1 MAQLVIAAVPRTA
14 PAAGCCDPA
23 SPPAALLPRLLP
35 AGRHGGAVTLD
46 EHITRYGHMR
56 QCRAQGERDDI
67 LAAVEAAGLTG
78 RGGAGFPTARKL
90 AAIATERSAL
100 IIANGTEGEPASAK
114 DKVLLARQPH
124 LVLDGMVLAAHLTG
138 ARRAVIVAHRSVAE
152 IVTGAIAERAAARLD
167 DVVLTAQTAAEHFV
181 AGEATAVANWV
192 NHGIAVPLST
202 PPRLA
207 DGGPTGRPTLV
218 QNVETLA
225 HLALIGRYGAHWF
238 RALGTPTEPGSMLVT
253 VAGAVRW
260 PGVYEIPLGV
270 ALGRVLDMAGGPCA
284 ELNAILLG
292 GYSGTW
298 ATPDAVDLPFSKA
311 GLAPVGAAPGAGL
324 IVALPA
330 DVCGL
335 VETARVAGY
344 LAAESARQCG
354 PCVFGLAAI
363 SAEVARIAAGRPS
376 DIRPLHRW
384 LDQVDGRGGCGH
396 PSGVVRFVRSALR
409 TFIAEIASH
418 ATGWCCGSSGRTV
431 LPVPMA
437 R

>member
-1 MAQLVIAAVPRTA
+1 MTQLVMDAVPRTA
-14 PAAGCCDPA
+14 AAAGVGGPA
-23 SPPAALLPRLLP
+23 PSPAALLPRLLP
-35 AGRHGGAVTLD
+35 AARHGDPVTL
-46 EHITRYGHMR
+46 EAHITRHGHLPP
-56 QCRAQGERDDI
+56 CRARGERADI
-67 LAAVEAAGLTG
+67 LAAVNAAGLTG
-78 RGGAGFPTARKL
+78 RGGAGFPTGRKL
-90 AAIATERSAL
+90 AAVATDRSAL
-100 IIANGTEGEPASAK
+100 IIGNGTEGEPASAK

-124 LVLDGMVLAAHLTG
+124 LVLDGMVLAARLTG
-138 ARRAVIVAHRSVAE
+138 ARKAVLVAHSSVAE

-181 AGEATAVANWV
+181 AGEATAVASWV
-192 NHGIAVPLST
+192 NYGMAVPVPT
-202 PPRLA
+202 PPRLT

-225 HLALIGRYGAHWF
+225 HLALIARYGADWF
-238 RALGTPTEPGSMLVT
+238 RALGTPAEPGSMLVT
-253 VAGAVRW
+253 VAGAVRR

-270 ALGRVLDMAGGPCA
+270 ALGRVLDMAGGLCA

-311 GLAPVGAAPGAGL
+311 GLAAVGAAPGAGL

-335 VETARVAGY
+335 VETARVADY
-344 LAAESARQCG
+344 LAAESAGQCG

-376 DIRPLHRW
+376 DNISLHRW

-396 PSGVVRFVRSALR
+396 PSGVVRFVRSALH
-409 TFIAEIASH
+409 TFAAEIASH
-418 ATGWCCGSSGRTV
+418 AAGWCCGSSGRTV
-431 LPVPMA
+431 LPVPRA